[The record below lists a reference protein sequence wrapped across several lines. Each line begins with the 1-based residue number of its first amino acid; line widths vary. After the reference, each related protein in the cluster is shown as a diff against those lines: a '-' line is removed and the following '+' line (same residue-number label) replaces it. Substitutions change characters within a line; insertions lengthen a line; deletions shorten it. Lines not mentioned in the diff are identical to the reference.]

1 MQCPYCGH
9 TESRVTDS
17 RDSDD
22 GIRRRRECSL
32 CGLRFSTSERVQ
44 AVSLMVV
51 KRDSRREEFDR
62 KKVQVGVLSACTKR
76 PVTAEHIERLTDN
89 LERELWSLGRNEI
102 PSGLIGELVM
112 EHLLQIDHVAYVR
125 FASIYRNFQDVESF
139 QKEIKEILD
148 DGTSQK
154 EVKTVD
160 ALERIQ
166 LTLPLS
172 GDTSL
177 LPKRTKRPK

>member
-44 AVSLMVV
+44 ASSLMVV
-51 KRDSRREEFDR
+51 KRDGHREEFDR
-62 KKVQVGVLSACTKR
+62 RKIHIGVLSACTKR
-76 PVTAEHIERLTDN
+76 PVTTEHIERLIDN
-89 LERELWSLGRNEI
+89 LERELWSLGRIEI

-125 FASIYRNFQDVESF
+125 FASIYRNFQDVKSF
-139 QKEIKEILD
+139 QKEIEDILD
-148 DGTSQK
+148 DETSSKGIK
-154 EVKTVD
+154 ETD
-160 ALERIQ
+160 TLERTQ
-166 LTLPLS
+166 LTLPLPES
-172 GDTSL
+172 ISL
-177 LPKRTKRPK
+177 SPRRAKPSK